1 VVKKIQNAMVMALL
15 LGVSLGSAAQQ
26 GADRSA
32 TGPGRVYR
40 EGNAWVEEITG
51 TLPAARNLRVD
62 SEVGSLRVNGGS
74 GSGFS
79 YVVKKRAFTG
89 SEDAAR
95 REFESFRINAARQGD
110 AAVLRGEWTSG
121 RSHRMSAE
129 FVVQAPRDLDL
140 VRLETRGGSIGVN
153 NISGRVEGDTAGGSI
168 QLDAI
173 GGAIVANTMGG
184 SISVGSAGSE
194 ALLKSAGGSINAN
207 NIDGRLTA
215 TTYGGSLDVGSVKQS
230 ASLETMGGSIRIRQ
244 CGGDLRASTAGG
256 SVDAGEVGGSAVL
269 KTAGG
274 SIRLGSARGPVQA
287 ATAGGGISLSKLSR
301 GVRAETAA
309 GGITA
314 EFVGS
319 RGDFTDSSLETTAGD
334 ITVYIST
341 NLACSINAA
350 IDMASGHR
358 IRTDF
363 PDIKV
368 TTEGSEFGPKRVDAQ
383 GSLNGGG
390 PVLKMR
396 TSVGDIDI
404 RRGH

>member
-15 LGVSLGSAAQQ
+15 LGVSLASAAQQ

-32 TGPGRVYR
+32 PGTGRVYR

-74 GSGFS
+74 CSGLS

-121 RSHRMSAE
+121 RNHRMSAE

-140 VRLETRGGSIGVN
+140 VRLETRGGSIAVN
-153 NISGRVEGDTAGGSI
+153 NISGRVEGDT
-168 QLDAI
+168 
-173 GGAIVANTMGG
+173 
-184 SISVGSAGSE
+184 
-194 ALLKSAGGSINAN
+194 
-207 NIDGRLTA
+207 
-215 TTYGGSLDVGSVKQS
+215 
-230 ASLETMGGSIRIRQ
+230 
-244 CGGDLRASTAGG
+244 
-256 SVDAGEVGGSAVL
+256 
-269 KTAGG
+269 
-274 SIRLGSARGPVQA
+274 
-287 ATAGGGISLSKLSR
+287 
-301 GVRAETAA
+301 A

-368 TTEGSEFGPKRVDAQ
+368 TTEGSEYGPKRVDAQ